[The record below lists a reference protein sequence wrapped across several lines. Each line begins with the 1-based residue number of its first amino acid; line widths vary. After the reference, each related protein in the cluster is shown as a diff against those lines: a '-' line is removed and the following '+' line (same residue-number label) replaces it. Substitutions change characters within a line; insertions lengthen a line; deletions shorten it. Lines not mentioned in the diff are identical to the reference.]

1 MLEQKDLNDIQYEI
15 SEFDIKQDLTE
26 IKQHFL
32 NEFELAF
39 GKHLIKFIK
48 AFAIG
53 KDFAERITD
62 ESNS

>member
-1 MLEQKDLNDIQYEI
+1 MLYKQKSIYKNFKKYEY
-15 SEFDIKQDLTE
+15 L
-26 IKQHFL
+26 L

-39 GKHLIKFIK
+39 GKHLLKFIK